1 MCSDI
6 SVNSP
11 GNPWSQSWRRRKK
24 LLCEGFA
31 EQEDFK
37 PGMNKYRVIDTE
49 IEIGVSM
56 ERIEEAP

>member
-1 MCSDI
+1 VLRHI
-6 SVNSP
+6 SE
-11 GNPWSQSWRRRKK
+11 QSRESMESVLKKKKK
-24 LLCEGFA
+24 LLWEGFA

-37 PGMNKYRVIDTE
+37 PGMNKYRVIDNE